1 MKILNKITS
10 IPSDKLLHFIVGSI
24 ISLIISLIFPIT
36 ESFCLIFAV
45 LAGIGKEIYDKYD
58 YGLFD

>member
-10 IPSDKLLHFIVGSI
+10 IPSDKLLHFIAGVIIVLVISI
-24 ISLIISLIFPIT
+24 AFPIT
-36 ESFCLIFAV
+36 ESFCFIFAII
-45 LAGIGKEIYDKYD
+45 AGVGKEIYDKCD